1 MRRGLVVICLLFL
14 SFAGWSQLTVT
25 LDRDTIAMGEP
36 VKITYDLNHN
46 DAINNIDYSA
56 FERVVNLA
64 YKTDTML
71 LDSTATLELLKEA
84 EISPGLIRLT
94 GTIYH
99 VGVYAIPFPVIDG
112 KQATGNQK
120 LLFVKPPQSIPGL
133 DSLDIAPI
141 KDIMREPISWTD
153 YLWILNILGVLV
165 LIGLLWWYLRRRN
178 RKESY
183 DSALKEVPVVD
194 DRPAHVIAL
203 EALEKLDRE
212 ELWRQESSRIFH
224 SKLTRIMRDYL
235 HRRYDVP
242 IREKT
247 SSEISDVLK
256 TTAISRELLIDIEE
270 ILNVADIVKFAK
282 GTSTTDLNR
291 SFLDRAFQ
299 VVHKTKN
306 DSAQ

>member
-14 SFAGWSQLTVT
+14 SIAGWSQLTVT

-36 VKITYDLNHN
+36 VKITYDLNQN

-71 LDSTATLELLKEA
+71 LDSTATLELLKDA
-84 EISPGLIRLT
+84 AVSPGLIRLT

-256 TTAISRELLIDIEE
+256 TTAISRELLIEIEE

-306 DSAQ
+306 DSAK